1 MSVED
6 RLSALENKVSECSAK
21 IQVMLESNNQM
32 TMILKYVVVPLITLV
47 GAIFGLK
54 ELIPTP

>member
-6 RLSALENKVSECSAK
+6 RLASLETKVGECSAK
-21 IQVMLESNNQM
+21 IEVMLQSNNQM
-32 TMILKYVVVPLITLV
+32 TMILKYVVVPLITLLGV
-47 GAIFGLK
+47 IFGVK